1 MGGGRGGGGR
11 VDGARE
17 RERLVRDLPFRFSQR
32 NRRYGRIYL
41 SVCVCVCV
49 SLPFPL
55 SFSASLSLPGSL
67 SDSLSLCS
75 L

>member
-1 MGGGRGGGGR
+1 M
-11 VDGARE
+11 VQESERE

-41 SVCVCVCV
+41 FVCVCV

>member
-1 MGGGRGGGGR
+1 MVQERE
-11 VDGARE
+11 RE

-49 SLPFPL
+49 SPFPSL
-55 SFSASLSLPGSL
+55 LFCLSLSPGSL